1 MHQGLKLA
9 LIGSSLLFT
18 APAFAQDAPAG
29 DATGTGDATA
39 PAPDPNAGTTT
50 PTVEQAAPAPAG
62 AWSGQIIDRPLT
74 LNKGKIA
81 AYADFDVI
89 SVSLGGMTS
98 TAEGLSVGAGYGI
111 SDKLTVGASY
121 AFALHDF
128 EIKGPLTLYGAFD
141 VMHNDKLT
149 VGASADLV
157 LDFNAESVD
166 SMGNVSSA
174 TTETLQAG
182 LGIRYKVAPKL
193 AVFTGGTSFASGGAF
208 AFGSPFGP
216 LAGSPLGQHLG
227 IGFQSGAP
235 VTFDIP
241 VGVGLQATPQI
252 YAGVSTDIAMI
263 GISNADTAVIFS
275 DFIPLNVGAFYNAN
289 KNLDVG
295 ASLNLPDLKNAQFDL
310 MFFGLSARYYN

>member
-1 MHQGLKLA
+1 M
-9 LIGSSLLFT
+9 FT
-18 APAFAQDAPAG
+18 APAFAQDAPAGDATG

-50 PTVEQAAPAPAG
+50 PTVEQTAPAPAG
-62 AWSGQIIDRPLT
+62 AWSPQIIDRPLT

-81 AYADFDVI
+81 AYGDFQVI
-89 SVSLGGMTS
+89 RLSFTFAGMTSTS
-98 TAEGLSVGAGYGI
+98 TAEGLSVGAGYGV
-111 SDKLTVGASY
+111 SDKLTVGANY
-121 AFALHDF
+121 AFGLHDF
-128 EIKGPLTLYGAFD
+128 EAKGPLTLYGAFD
-141 VMHNDKLT
+141 IMHNDKLA

-157 LDFNAESVD
+157 VNFNGESGVD
-166 SMGNVSSA
+166 AMGNTTSS
-174 TTETLQAG
+174 TTETIQAG
-182 LGIRYKVAPKL
+182 LGVRYKVAPKL
-193 AVFTGGTSFASGGAF
+193 AVFTGGTSFGGGGLF

-227 IGFQSGAP
+227 IGLQSGAP

-252 YAGVSTDIAMI
+252 YAAASTDIALI

-289 KNLDVG
+289 KNLDIG